1 LIQNPLRVLLVEDD
15 DEDALIARDMLSEI
29 HEQEFSLEWVTSY
42 DAGLEAML
50 SGEHDVCLLDYR
62 LGAHDGVDLLRTAQ
76 ARGAAL
82 PIVLFTGN
90 GNRRADLAAMR
101 AGAADFLVKG
111 HTNAALLERSLRYA
125 VTHHRALEALRLFRA
140 AVEAA
145 SESIVITTAEL
156 DHPGPTIVYANP
168 AFTAMTGYG
177 LEEVLGQNP
186 RFLQG
191 PGTDREAL
199 TALRETLRRGER
211 FFCETIN
218 YRKDGSEFRIAFH
231 VGPVRDRVGNV
242 THYVSLQED
251 VTEQRHTEDE
261 RTRLEEGL
269 RQAQKMEAIGRLAG
283 GVAHDFNNVL
293 TGILGYNSRLLER
306 LPEPDPRR
314 EYALEIEQAG
324 QRAAGLTRQL
334 LAFGRKQVLE
344 PRALD
349 LNELVEGMVGL
360 LRALVEDDV
369 SIETSLSPAMGR
381 VWADP
386 VQLEQVILN
395 LAVNSRDAMPRGGTI
410 TIATADADPEA
421 CARVG
426 LGTLPHVI
434 LAFRDNGQG
443 MDAQTR
449 ARAFEPFF
457 TTKDVGKGTGLGL
470 STVQGIVAQT
480 GGRVFLYSK
489 PGAGTSV
496 EIFLPTTDRAAV
508 PQIGRLERVAVA
520 ESRAET
526 VLLVEDDD
534 GLRALSVLA
543 LEEAGYSVLEAASGT
558 AAIGLAEAHEGPIHL
573 LVTDVA
579 MPQMRGDELAQQLV
593 ARRPETRV
601 LYLSGYVGDVLVER
615 GFAGQ
620 GEKLL
625 EKPFFP
631 EDLLREV
638 RSLLD

>member
-1 LIQNPLRVLLVEDD
+1 V
-15 DEDALIARDMLSEI
+15 
-29 HEQEFSLEWVTSY
+29 
-42 DAGLEAML
+42 
-50 SGEHDVCLLDYR
+50 
-62 LGAHDGVDLLRTAQ
+62 GA
-76 ARGAAL
+76 
-82 PIVLFTGN
+82 
-90 GNRRADLAAMR
+90 
-101 AGAADFLVKG
+101 
-111 HTNAALLERSLRYA
+111 
-125 VTHHRALEALRLFRA
+125 
-140 AVEAA
+140 
-145 SESIVITTAEL
+145 
-156 DHPGPTIVYANP
+156 
-168 AFTAMTGYG
+168 
-177 LEEVLGQNP
+177 
-186 RFLQG
+186 
-191 PGTDREAL
+191 
-199 TALRETLRRGER
+199 
-211 FFCETIN
+211 
-218 YRKDGSEFRIAFH
+218 KDGDSGHVFVSEFRIAFH

-242 THYVSLQED
+242 THYVSLQQD
-251 VTEQRHTEDE
+251 VTEQRHAEDE

-344 PRALD
+344 LRALD

-360 LRALVEDDV
+360 LRALVEEDV
-369 SIETSLSPAMGR
+369 TIETSLSSNVGR

-395 LAVNSRDAMPRGGTI
+395 LAVNSRDAMPRGGRI
-410 TIATADADPEA
+410 TIATADAGPEV
-421 CARVG
+421 CARAG
-426 LGTLPHVI
+426 LGPLPHVI
-434 LAFRDNGQG
+434 LSFRDNGQG
-443 MDAQTR
+443 MDAETR

-489 PGAGTSV
+489 PRAGTSV
-496 EIFLPTTDRAAV
+496 EIFLPRTDKAAV
-508 PQIGRLERVAVA
+508 PQIERLERVAVA
-520 ESRAET
+520 QSRAET
-526 VLLVEDDD
+526 VLLAEDDD

-543 LEEAGYSVLEAASGT
+543 LEEAGYTVLEASSG
-558 AAIGLAEAHEGPIHL
+558 AAALELAAAREGHIHL

-579 MPQMRGDELAQQLV
+579 MPQMRGDELAEQLV
-593 ARRPETRV
+593 AARPETRV
-601 LYLSGYVGDVLVER
+601 LYLSGYVGDALVER

-620 GEKLL
+620 GEKVL